1 MGGKGVFLNLK
12 SVICSVWNRW
22 SIDFLFFLLLSEW
35 LYLNFKSWKWR
46 VGKNFSSILLLLFFF
61 LSTRQIKNFWILKN
75 HCCCK
80 ECEKFVVDSFF
91 LLLVRATIYTRDG
104 DFFLNFR
111 NLVLYCGE
119 VCCEWRVKNLSLIFF
134 LLLLWLCMRDMG
146 DFFELYNVIWIVKY
160 YSSIFFPTVVRFFYF
175 YQEISFYC
183 RICDKYEKWK

>member
-1 MGGKGVFLNLK
+1 MASRKKFF
-12 SVICSVWNRW
+12 
-22 SIDFLFFLLLSEW
+22 ID
-35 LYLNFKSWKWR
+35 
-46 VGKNFSSILLLLFFF
+46 SSSSFFFF

-91 LLLVRATIYTRDG
+91 LLLVRGTIYTRDG

-146 DFFELYNVIWIVKY
+146 DLFELYNVIWIVKY
-160 YSSIFFPTVVRFFYF
+160 YSSIFFLLLYDFFIF
-175 YQEISFYC
+175 IKRLVFIVEFVTNMKNESRKLSIEERKNC
-183 RICDKYEKWK
+183 RKIVKL

>member
-1 MGGKGVFLNLK
+1 ME
-12 SVICSVWNRW
+12 SM
-22 SIDFLFFLLLSEW
+22 IDRFFIFAVVVSEW

-46 VGKNFSSILLLLFFF
+46 VGKNFSSILLLFFFF

-91 LLLVRATIYTRDG
+91 LLLVRATIYRDG

-119 VCCEWRVKNLSLIFF
+119 MCCEWRVKNLSLIFF
-134 LLLLWLCMRDMG
+134 LLLLWLLWEIWEICLNFTML
-146 DFFELYNVIWIVKY
+146 FELWNIIHRFFFLLLYDLFIFIKRLVFIVEFVTNMKNESRKLSIEERKNCRKIVKL
-160 YSSIFFPTVVRFFYF
+160 
-175 YQEISFYC
+175 
-183 RICDKYEKWK
+183 

>member
-1 MGGKGVFLNLK
+1 MYNDTRVDCLPADRNTVIGSTFINPLSRRVHRKRIERRTGDCSIRVLVCLWVVVYLLSLFFFFLSFARMITLRDMGGKGVFLNLE

-22 SIDFLFFLLLSEW
+22 SIDFLFLLLLSEW

-91 LLLVRATIYTRDG
+91 FIVGKSDNIYER
-104 DFFLNFR
+104 
-111 NLVLYCGE
+111 
-119 VCCEWRVKNLSLIFF
+119 WRF
-134 LLLLWLCMRDMG
+134 
-146 DFFELYNVIWIVKY
+146 FFE
-160 YSSIFFPTVVRFFYF
+160 F
-175 YQEISFYC
+175 
-183 RICDKYEKWK
+183 